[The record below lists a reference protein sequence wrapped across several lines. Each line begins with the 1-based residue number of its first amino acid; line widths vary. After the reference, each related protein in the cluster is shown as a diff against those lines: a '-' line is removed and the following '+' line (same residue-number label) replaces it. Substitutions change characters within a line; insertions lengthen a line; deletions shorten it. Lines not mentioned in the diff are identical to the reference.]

1 MDLTGKMIIVKRQQ
15 TYRNGGDHVK
25 DIIILYKSGCGEPTE
40 TYTSGI
46 YHCIQRFGNTNYN

>member
-46 YHCIQRFGNTNYN
+46 YHCIQRFGNTN